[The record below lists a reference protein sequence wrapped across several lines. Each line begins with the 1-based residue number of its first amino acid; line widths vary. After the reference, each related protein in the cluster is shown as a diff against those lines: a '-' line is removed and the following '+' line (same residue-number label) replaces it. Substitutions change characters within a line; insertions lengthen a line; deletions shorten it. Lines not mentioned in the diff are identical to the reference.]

1 MSLISEPTNI
11 NLYFGQRNQ
20 VTLEKFDHLSE
31 KLRRSRTGTLDF
43 LITHYEW
50 FEKHKKE
57 VIASKSISIPAVTH
71 AMLQEL
77 SDKNRKKPDQYL
89 HELIKR
95 EYDKK
100 K

>member
-1 MSLISEPTNI
+1 MWKTQDRFWAQFGPFAHILTLKSADIHCTAASLALFSKP
-11 NLYFGQRNQ
+11 YFGQRNQ

-57 VIASKSISIPAVTH
+57 VIG
-71 AMLQEL
+71 
-77 SDKNRKKPDQYL
+77 
-89 HELIKR
+89 
-95 EYDKK
+95 
-100 K
+100 

>member
-1 MSLISEPTNI
+1 MRIQTISEPTNI

-31 KLRRSRTGTLDF
+31 QLRRSRTGTLDF

-57 VIASKSISIPAVTH
+57 VIA
-71 AMLQEL
+71 
-77 SDKNRKKPDQYL
+77 
-89 HELIKR
+89 
-95 EYDKK
+95 
-100 K
+100 

>member
-1 MSLISEPTNI
+1 MPLISEPTNI

-57 VIASKSISIPAVTH
+57 VIGDHIQIHQNPSGCLCNAGGALSRKS
-71 AMLQEL
+71 
-77 SDKNRKKPDQYL
+77 
-89 HELIKR
+89 
-95 EYDKK
+95 
-100 K
+100 